1 MARRPDGSARIDGA
15 PRPRDGAPDPAA
27 RGGALAR
34 GTLRRRIAKTTL
46 RTLRWGERHVPV
58 GVRSLVGILLMV
70 GGVFGFLPIV
80 GFWMLPLGLAFI
92 ALDIPWTRHHIHD
105 WMTRLEERLGRRGG

>member
-1 MARRPDGSARIDGA
+1 
-15 PRPRDGAPDPAA
+15 
-27 RGGALAR
+27 
-34 GTLRRRIAKTTL
+34 
-46 RTLRWGERHVPV
+46 
-58 GVRSLVGILLMV
+58 MV

>member
-1 MARRPDGSARIDGA
+1 MRRGPDGSARIDGA
-15 PRPRDGAPDPAA
+15 PGSAN
-27 RGGALAR
+27 LAR

-46 RTLRWGERHVPV
+46 RTLQWGERHVPV
-58 GVRSLVGILLMV
+58 GIRSLVGILLMV

>member
-1 MARRPDGSARIDGA
+1 MARRHDGSARIDGA
-15 PRPRDGAPDPAA
+15 PRDGAGDPATPT
-27 RGGALAR
+27 RR
-34 GTLRRRIAKTTL
+34 SLRRRIAKTTL
-46 RTLRWGERHVPV
+46 RTLQWGERHVPV
-58 GVRSLVGILLMV
+58 GVRSLVGVLLMV

-105 WMTRLEERLGRRGG
+105 WMARLEERLGRRGG